1 VNYERD
7 LKKGNEM
14 LRVLG
19 CFAVVLFI
27 TTTGKMLV
35 FFKLIF
41 IYYISHLLII

>member
-1 VNYERD
+1 MLYELLGDFGVNSERD

-27 TTTGKMLV
+27 TTTGKMLI
-35 FFKLIF
+35 FFLN
-41 IYYISHLLII
+41 